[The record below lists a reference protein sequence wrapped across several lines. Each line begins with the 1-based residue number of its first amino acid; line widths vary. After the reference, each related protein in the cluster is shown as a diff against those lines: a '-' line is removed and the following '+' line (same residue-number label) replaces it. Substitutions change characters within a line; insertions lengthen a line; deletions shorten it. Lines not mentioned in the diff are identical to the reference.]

1 MLDVRLP
8 EIHPLAF
15 DGNFGLE
22 RETLRV
28 TECGHMAHTPH
39 PFPAEHPRI
48 VRDFCENQV
57 EINTRVWPT
66 PEEAVA
72 ELKVLN
78 AEVLRQLVGPPRRG
92 GLAGGS
98 RLSRPEY
105 LWPFSNPP
113 PLKGEQDV
121 VPAKFEGVL
130 SGKSTYRD
138 YLSAKY
144 GRYLM
149 TYCGIH
155 VNFSFGDRLLE
166 AGRVALPRDRDALYL
181 HVAAGCVLWG
191 WIVVALTAASPLA
204 DSSLNLRGEGEG
216 DDFFSG
222 FASLRC
228 GDLGYW
234 NHFTPV
240 NDFTSVEA
248 YAEKIREYVRRGLI
262 AAPSELYYPVRLK
275 PRGANRLET
284 LVEKGVDHI
293 ELRCVDLNPL
303 ADALVDVHDLDFI
316 HLFFLWCAG
325 RPPAHLTE
333 RNHVQAV
340 RNFKNAA
347 RYDLDLAQI
356 ALPDGTAATVR
367 EAGLRVIASM
377 ERFFQDFGDKVKET
391 LSLARGKLE
400 RPETRA
406 AAKVRARFG
415 GTFAVKGLEWAK
427 RLAKEALNV

>member
-8 EIHPLAF
+8 ETRPLAF

-28 TECGHMAHTPH
+28 TESGYMAHTPH

-57 EINTRVWPT
+57 EINTRVWST
-66 PEEAVA
+66 TEEAVA
-72 ELKVLN
+72 ELRALN
-78 AEVLRQLVGPPRRG
+78 AEVLRTTMASG
-92 GLAGGS
+92 
-98 RLSRPEY
+98 EC

-191 WIVVALTAASPLA
+191 WIVVALTAACPLA

-248 YAEKIREYVRRGLI
+248 YAEKVREYVRRGLI
-262 AAPSELYYPVRLK
+262 AASSELYYPVRLK

>member
-1 MLDVRLP
+1 MLDVREPRLL
-8 EIHPLAF
+8 PLAF

-22 RETLRV
+22 RESLRV
-28 TECGHMAHTPH
+28 TAEGRMAHTPH
-39 PFPAEHPRI
+39 PFPAGHPRI

-66 PEEAVA
+66 PEHAVA
-72 ELKVLN
+72 ELKALN
-78 AEVLRQLVGPPRRG
+78 YEVLRTIMPTG
-92 GLAGGS
+92 
-98 RLSRPEY
+98 EC

-113 PLKGEQDV
+113 PLTGERDV
-121 VPAKFEGVL
+121 VPAKFEGEL

-155 VNFSFGDRLLE
+155 VNFSFGERLL
-166 AGRVALPRDRDALYL
+166 AAANVDRNALYL

-204 DSSLNLRGEGEG
+204 DSSLFLLGGEG
-216 DDFFSG
+216 DVFSG

-240 NDFTSVEA
+240 NDFSSLEA
-248 YAEKIREYVRRGLI
+248 YADTIRGYVRRGLI

-284 LVEKGVDHI
+284 FVEKGIDHI
-293 ELRCVDLNPL
+293 ELRCIDLNPL
-303 ADALVDVHDLDFI
+303 ADALVDTDDIRFV

-325 RPPAHLTE
+325 RPPARLTE
-333 RNHVQAV
+333 RNHVQAT

-347 RYDLDLAQI
+347 RYDIDLAQI
-356 ALPDGTAATVR
+356 ALPDGTSASVR

-377 ERFFQDFGDKVKET
+377 EGFFEGFGDNVGKT
-391 LSLARGKLE
+391 L
-400 RPETRA
+400 A
-406 AAKVRARFG
+406 AAREKFENTEIRPAVKVRARFEG
-415 GTFAVKGLEWAK
+415 DFAAKGLEWAK
-427 RLAKEALNV
+427 RKAKEALNV

>member
-1 MLDVRLP
+1 MLDVRETRLR
-8 EIHPLAF
+8 PLAF

-28 TECGHMAHTPH
+28 TESGHMAHTPH

-66 PEEAVA
+66 SEQAVA
-72 ELKVLN
+72 ELKALN
-78 AEVLRQLVGPPRRG
+78 AEVLRTITAYG
-92 GLAGGS
+92 
-98 RLSRPEY
+98 EY

-113 PLKGEQDV
+113 PLNGEQDV

-166 AGRVALPRDRDALYL
+166 AGSVVLPHNRDALYL

-204 DSSLNLRGEGEG
+204 DSSLNLLGEGEG

-240 NDFTSVEA
+240 NNFMSVEA

-356 ALPDGTAATVR
+356 SLPDGTAATVR

-406 AAKVRARFG
+406 AAKVRARFS
-415 GTFAVKGLEWAK
+415 GTFANKGLEWAK
-427 RLAKEALNV
+427 RLAKEVHDV

>member
-1 MLDVRLP
+1 MLDVRDTRLR
-8 EIHPLAF
+8 PLAF

-28 TECGHMAHTPH
+28 TEYGHMAHTPH

-57 EINTRVWPT
+57 EINTRVWT
-66 PEEAVA
+66 TSEQAVA
-72 ELKVLN
+72 ELKALN
-78 AEVLRQLVGPPRRG
+78 AEVLRTITAYG
-92 GLAGGS
+92 
-98 RLSRPEY
+98 EY

-155 VNFSFGDRLLE
+155 VNFSFGDRLLD
-166 AGRVALPRDRDALYL
+166 AARIALPRDRDALYL

-204 DSSLNLRGEGEG
+204 DSSLNLLGEGEG

-240 NDFTSVEA
+240 NDFSGVDA

-284 LVEKGVDHI
+284 LVEKGIDHI
-293 ELRCVDLNPL
+293 ELRCIDLNPL
-303 ADALVDVHDLDFI
+303 ADALVETDDLRFI

-325 RPPAHLTE
+325 RPPARLTE
-333 RNHVQAV
+333 RNHVQAA

-347 RYDLDLAQI
+347 RYDIDLAQI
-356 ALPDGTAATVR
+356 ALPDGSSASVR

-377 ERFFQDFGDKVKET
+377 ESFFEGFGDNVGKT
-391 LSLARGKLE
+391 L
-400 RPETRA
+400 A
-406 AAKVRARFG
+406 AAREKFENLEARPAVKVRARFEG
-415 GTFAVKGLEWAK
+415 DFATKGLEWAK
-427 RLAKEALNV
+427 RKTKEALNV